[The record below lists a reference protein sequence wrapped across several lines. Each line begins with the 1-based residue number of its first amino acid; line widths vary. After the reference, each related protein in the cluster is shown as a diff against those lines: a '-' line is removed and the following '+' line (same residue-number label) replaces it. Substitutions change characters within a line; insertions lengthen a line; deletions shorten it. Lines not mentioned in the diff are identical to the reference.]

1 MELEERAKALA
12 TAPTA
17 EFMTPQ
23 TLDKLPLLL
32 HGLFSMKRSHL
43 VEPLIDR
50 LAGILRDPVD
60 DIRRLA
66 AEAVGRLC
74 RSSPPAAKEL
84 LLRKLDPALL
94 EALAAEKKEPVLE
107 ALGHAILAFLGAAVA
122 TSQPKLL
129 VKLLARICSITDLPQ
144 RLPPLH
150 KAMGAVAAESSEA
163 VEETAELMTRGEPTL
178 REVAGRVAILI
189 GAPMAPRLTQLIE
202 ISNEI
207 TVRRSA
213 AEAMKAIGGPQT
225 LTGHVRPEG
234 RSHTIRNL
242 LSVYELTGPT
252 TRELGLVLK
261 QASQH
266 VDVSV
271 REAAAALL
279 NRAKALVTPILVS
292 ELLANPDGII
302 QRSALAVAKEMKIRE
317 AAAGILKIAEQT
329 EAEDLLRGACN
340 YFRECPTREAI
351 PILSKLFT
359 SKTRVFGLMKGMSD
373 PTRVAAVEA
382 LRRLDHPEARK
393 LVDQARSDGS
403 ETVRRAAKPS

>member
-12 TAPTA
+12 GVPLT
-17 EFMTPQ
+17 EFMTAP

-32 HGLFSMKRSHL
+32 TGLFSMKRSHL
-43 VEPLIDR
+43 VEPVLDR
-50 LAGILRDPVD
+50 LVEAMRDPVD
-60 DIRRLA
+60 DIRRLG
-66 AEAVGRLC
+66 AESVGRLC
-74 RSSPPAAKEL
+74 RASSPPAKEM
-84 LLRKLDPALL
+84 LLRKFDPALL
-94 EALAAEKKEPVLE
+94 QALSSERKEPVVE
-107 ALGHAILAFLGAAVA
+107 ALGHAILAYLNAAVA
-122 TSQPKLL
+122 TNQPKLL
-129 VKLLARICSITDLPQ
+129 VRLLARICSMPDLFQ
-144 RLPPLH
+144 RLPPLQ
-150 KAMGAVAAESSEA
+150 KALSAVAAELPETA
-163 VEETAELMTRGEPTL
+163 DETAELMTRGEPAL
-178 REVAGRVAILI
+178 REVAGRVAVLI
-189 GAPMAPRLTQLIE
+189 GGSMAPRLTQLIE
-202 ISNEI
+202 TNSEI

-252 TRELGLVLK
+252 SRELGQVLK

-292 ELLANPDGII
+292 ELLASPDGII
-302 QRSALAVAKEMKIRE
+302 QRSALAVSKDMKIRE
-317 AAAGILKIAEQT
+317 AAAGILKIMEQT

-351 PILSKLFT
+351 PILTKLFT

-382 LRRLDHPEARK
+382 LRRIDHPEAKK
-393 LVDQARSDGS
+393 LVVQAQTDAS
-403 ETVRRAAKPS
+403 ETVRRAAKPL